1 MKPYS
6 EISRNEDILNELKTY
21 RNFLNELAPEVC
33 EFINTHTHHTCTN
46 VHVHQ
51 CTSVHVHVYIDVQ
64 VHECTS
70 VHVHVCIDVHF
81 HECTSVH
88 VHVCI
93 DVHFHECTTV

>member
-33 EFINTHTHHTCTN
+33 EFINTHTTHACTN
-46 VHVHQ
+46 VHVH
-51 CTSVHVHVYIDVQ
+51 
-64 VHECTS
+64 ECTS
-70 VHVHVCIDVHF
+70 VPVHVCIDVHV
-81 HECTSVH
+81 HVNECTN

-93 DVHFHECTTV
+93 DVHVHECT